1 MIEQTFK
8 DVYDEELA
16 KGAIINDRHPGF
28 KNDYLA
34 LHILL
39 RKYKIRSCF
48 ECGTYVGWGTEII
61 KNALGEDSVVYSLD
75 LPDDEKHKSDQH
87 PLNNPDGKVG
97 SECKLPFIQLRGDST
112 TFDYSKYPCDAYWV
126 DAEHSYFNVFT
137 ETSAILR
144 NKPKLIAY
152 HDADSENVFN
162 GAMDALNGN
171 EYYEVYR
178 VVDTRILY
186 FLKKNI

>member
-1 MIEQTFK
+1 MIQQTFN
-8 DVYDEELA
+8 DIYSDELA
-16 KGAIINDRHPGF
+16 QGAILNERHTGF
-28 KNDYLA
+28 REDYLL

-39 RKYKIRSCF
+39 RKYKIKSCF
-48 ECGTYVGWGTEII
+48 EVGTYCGWGTEII

-87 PLNNPDGKVG
+87 PLNNPNGTVG
-97 SECKLPFIQLRGDST
+97 CFCKLPFIQLRGDST

-126 DAEHSYFNVFT
+126 DAEHSYANVFA
-137 ETSAILR
+137 ETTAILK
-144 NKPKLIAY
+144 NKPKLIAF

-171 EYYEVYR
+171 EDYEVYR

-186 FLKKNI
+186 FVKK